1 MALIV
6 IPARYSSSR
15 FPGKPLALI
24 DDVPM
29 VVRVYKQAI
38 NCKNAKKVIIATD
51 DERIFNCAK
60 DFNCNVEMTDARH
73 RSGTDR
79 VAEVALKYDFDI
91 IVNVQGDEPFISPVV
106 IDTSIEILKNSVN
119 TDISTPVKKI
129 KDKTEIDNSNV
140 VKVAFSDNFY
150 ALYFSRSPIPFHREI
165 NEDKNF
171 YKHIGLYAFKK
182 DSLQKFVNLKESRL
196 EKIEKLEQLRALE
209 NNLKIK
215 VFETDYESIGID
227 TPEDLEYLKDNHRL
241 SSI

>member
-24 DDVPM
+24 DDLPM
-29 VVRVYKQAI
+29 VVRVYNQAI
-38 NCKNAKKVIIATD
+38 KCKNADKVIIATD
-51 DERIFNCAK
+51 DERIFNCVK
-60 DFNCNVEMTDARH
+60 DYNCNVEMTNTNH
-73 RSGTDR
+73 KSGTDR
-79 VAEVALKYDFDI
+79 VAEVALRYDFDI
-91 IVNVQGDEPFISPVV
+91 IVNVQGDEPFISPIV
-106 IDTSIEILKNSVN
+106 IDTSIEILKNN
-119 TDISTPVKKI
+119 FNADISTPVKKI
-129 KDKTEIDNSNV
+129 TDENEIDNSNV
-140 VKVAFSDNFY
+140 VKVVFSEDNY
-150 ALYFSRSPIPFHREI
+150 ALYFSRSSIPFHRE
-165 NEDKNF
+165 NNAEKNF

-227 TPEDLEYLKDNHRL
+227 TPEDLENLKDNQWL
-241 SSI
+241 